1 VFLESPVS
9 STALGSGTNAMSLSY
24 HIIEGFGS
32 RWNIFTNCS
41 LTLFFRICHDFQIS
55 RQSLKLVF
63 I

>member
-41 LTLFFRICHDFQIS
+41 LTSIGVSQVNTLIRNGLRPVI
-55 RQSLKLVF
+55 
-63 I
+63 